1 MITREKIKIFDS
13 YGGNID
19 ELANA
24 GPDHKKNLFD
34 NNDWSLIE
42 IFYQNIELINNTHV
56 DQTCIDQTLI
66 KLKEHC
72 DHDSFDM
79 FTSKIEY
86 YNDFKKVA
94 DILRQI
100 KELTSYETNTA
111 WAGFDSAAIFL
122 EELSQDIEHIET
134 CNFQTL
140 EKVKVEFLP
149 TCSYQELSISNGW
162 GDRYVKLSGE
172 FDKLYEKLTER
183 KSEQNSNFPK
193 VRQTWYQKLFDPNND
208 NS

>member
-1 MITREKIKIFDS
+1 MITREKINIFDS
-13 YGGNID
+13 YRGNMD
-19 ELANA
+19 EHAYA
-24 GPDHKKNLFD
+24 GRDHEKNLFD
-34 NNDWSLIE
+34 NTDWSLIE
-42 IFYQNIELINNTHV
+42 NFYQNIELINKSHAA
-56 DQTCIDQTLI
+56 QTYIDQTII

-86 YNDFKKVA
+86 YNDFQKVA

-111 WAGFDSAAIFL
+111 WAGLDSAAIFL
-122 EELSQDIEHIET
+122 EELNQDIEHIET

-149 TCSYQELSISNGW
+149 TCTYQELSVSNGW
-162 GDRYVKLSGE
+162 GERYIKLSSE

-183 KSEQNSNFPK
+183 KIAQNTNLPNAK
-193 VRQTWYQKLFDPNND
+193 WTWWQKLFRTT
-208 NS
+208 